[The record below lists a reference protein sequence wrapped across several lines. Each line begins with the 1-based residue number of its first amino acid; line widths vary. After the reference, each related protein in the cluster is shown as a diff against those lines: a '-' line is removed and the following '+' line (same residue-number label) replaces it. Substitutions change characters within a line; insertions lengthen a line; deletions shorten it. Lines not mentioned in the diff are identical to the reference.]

1 VHHDAV
7 SLVVMPEDEEVITKK
22 NFEILNALGDSLFF
36 NREGRVHEIDRTHWK
51 GYRHGSHVSQ
61 HSTLFEAAVIGMNVQ
76 KERLVVGCMV
86 FKPHQRLHLGAEAE
100 VWSGQWFGRPAVR
113 KQRRP
118 RSWRHPNLDHR
129 LGVRRMISEARLLIR
144 TRKAGLSVPSVW
156 DLDYEGGQ
164 LIIEHLGGRPLIDV
178 LNDSATTQ
186 KQAQSILYMVGGA
199 VRRLHRVATTH
210 GDLSSNNILVEE
222 DTIHLID
229 FGLAS
234 IEYDVERFGIDLHV
248 LDEILGASH
257 PQWKG
262 AIDWVIEGYLAAEEE
277 LGPAPV
283 LQGGAIP
290 SASEV
295 HARLEDIRTRVRYHG

>member
-1 VHHDAV
+1 
-7 SLVVMPEDEEVITKK
+7 ME
-22 NFEILNALGDSLFF
+22 
-36 NREGRVHEIDRTHWK
+36 
-51 GYRHGSHVSQ
+51 
-61 HSTLFEAAVIGMNVQ
+61 MNLQ
-76 KERLVVGCMV
+76 KEALVRGGMV
-86 FKPHQRLHLGAEAE
+86 FTPLERLHLGAEAE
-100 VWSGQWFGRPAVR
+100 VWKGTWFGQPAVR

-129 LGVRRMISEARLLIR
+129 LGVRRMISEARLLVR
-144 TRKAGLSVPSVW
+144 GRKSGLSVPAVW

-164 LIIEHLGGRPLIDV
+164 LIIQHLAGTPLIDV
-178 LNDSATTQ
+178 LNDETAEEST
-186 KQAQSILYMVGGA
+186 IRGVLNRVGKS
-199 VRRLHRVATTH
+199 VRRLHREAMTH
-210 GDLSSNNILVEE
+210 GDLSSNNILIEAEQV
-222 DTIHLID
+222 HLID

-257 PQWKG
+257 PHWAD

-290 SASEV
+290 SANEV

>member
-1 VHHDAV
+1 
-7 SLVVMPEDEEVITKK
+7 M
-22 NFEILNALGDSLFF
+22 ALMLANTQPFLKERMG
-36 NREGRVHEIDRTHWK
+36 V
-51 GYRHGSHVSQ
+51 
-61 HSTLFEAAVIGMNVQ
+61 NVQ
-76 KERLVVGCMV
+76 KEGRVGCHMV
-86 FKPHQRLHLGAEAE
+86 FKPDQRLHLGAEAE
-100 VWSGQWFGRPAVR
+100 VWKGDWFGRPAVR

-164 LIIEHLGGRPLIDV
+164 LIIEHLGGRPLIEV
-178 LNDSATTQ
+178 LNDAATTQ
-186 KQAQSILYMVGGA
+186 EQAMSILQRVGGA

-210 GDLSSNNILVEE
+210 GDLSSNNILIE
-222 DTIHLID
+222 DEAVHLID

-257 PQWKG
+257 PQWEG
-262 AIDWVIEGYLAAEEE
+262 GIEWVIEGYLAAEEE

-290 SASEV
+290 SAREV

>member
-1 VHHDAV
+1 
-7 SLVVMPEDEEVITKK
+7 
-22 NFEILNALGDSLFF
+22 
-36 NREGRVHEIDRTHWK
+36 
-51 GYRHGSHVSQ
+51 
-61 HSTLFEAAVIGMNVQ
+61 MNVQ
-76 KERLVVGCMV
+76 KEGLRERCMV
-86 FKPHQRLHLGAEAE
+86 FNPDQRLHLGAEAE
-100 VWSGQWFGRPAVR
+100 VWKGDWFGRPAVR

-164 LIIEHLGGRPLIDV
+164 LIIEYLGGRPLIEV
-178 LNDSATTQ
+178 LNDTSTT
-186 KQAQSILYMVGGA
+186 KDEVKLILHRVGA
-199 VRRLHRVATTH
+199 SVRRLHRVATTH
-210 GDLSSNNILVEE
+210 GDLSSNNVLIEGERV
-222 DTIHLID
+222 HLID

-257 PQWKG
+257 PQWEG
-262 AIDWVIEGYLAAEEE
+262 AIDWVIEGYLSAEKE

-283 LQGGAIP
+283 LQGGAVP

-295 HARLEDIRTRVRYHG
+295 HARLEEIRTRVRYHG

>member
-1 VHHDAV
+1 
-7 SLVVMPEDEEVITKK
+7 
-22 NFEILNALGDSLFF
+22 
-36 NREGRVHEIDRTHWK
+36 
-51 GYRHGSHVSQ
+51 
-61 HSTLFEAAVIGMNVQ
+61 
-76 KERLVVGCMV
+76 MV
-86 FKPHQRLHLGAEAE
+86 FKPIQRLHLGAEAE
-100 VWSGQWFGRPAVR
+100 VWKGEWFGKPAVR

-178 LNDSATTQ
+178 LNDEATTSTTA
-186 KQAQSILYMVGGA
+186 QAILRRVGAA
-199 VRRLHRVATTH
+199 VRRLHREATTH
-210 GDLSSNNILVEE
+210 GDLSSNNILIEGELV
-222 DTIHLID
+222 HLID

-257 PQWKG
+257 PQWEG
-262 AIDWVIEGYLAAEEE
+262 AIDWVVDGYMEAEEA
-277 LGPAPV
+277 LGPAPA
-283 LQGGAIP
+283 LQGGAVP
-290 SASEV
+290 SAREV

>member
-1 VHHDAV
+1 MFKKTG
-7 SLVVMPEDEEVITKK
+7 SLTQSMAFTPTE
-22 NFEILNALGDSLFF
+22 
-36 NREGRVHEIDRTHWK
+36 
-51 GYRHGSHVSQ
+51 
-61 HSTLFEAAVIGMNVQ
+61 
-76 KERLVVGCMV
+76 
-86 FKPHQRLHLGAEAE
+86 RLHLGAEAE
-100 VWSGQWFGRPAVR
+100 VWKGEWFGKPAVR

-164 LIIEHLGGRPLIDV
+164 LIIEHLAGRPLIEV
-178 LNDSATTQ
+178 LNHEQTSQEEAKT
-186 KQAQSILYMVGGA
+186 ILHRVGHA
-199 VRRLHRVATTH
+199 VRRLHREATTH
-210 GDLSSNNILVEE
+210 GDLSSNNILIDGQEV
-222 DTIHLID
+222 HLID

-257 PQWKG
+257 PQWEG
-262 AIDWVIEGYLAAEEE
+262 AIDWVVEGYLAAEEE
-277 LGPAPV
+277 LGPAPP
-283 LQGGAIP
+283 LQGGSVP

-295 HARLEDIRTRVRYHG
+295 HTRLEDIRTRVRYHG